1 MNRIQVITFCVK
13 KKKNAIPVKPPPL
26 RKMVMSNK
34 VTLLKC
40 SGCKRRK
47 RSGRVDNIDSLED
60 DKVALL
66 QSTVLYS
73 DDQNWDKTVQEAEQL
88 KAKLEDE
95 EMARSEQIILK
106 VRKENDGQGSF
117 SANLINYLAVSQ
129 EVNKATHHDDW
140 AACSVAT
147 SCSSLG

>member
-1 MNRIQVITFCVK
+1 MW
-13 KKKNAIPVKPPPL
+13 
-26 RKMVMSNK
+26 SK

-47 RSGRVDNIDSLED
+47 RSDRVDTIDSIEG

-73 DDQNWDKTVQEAEQL
+73 DDQDWDKTVQEAEQL
-88 KAKLEDE
+88 KTKMKDE
-95 EMARSEQIILK
+95 EMARSEQIMMK

-129 EVNKATHHDDW
+129 EINKAMHRDDW